1 VEIAFGASSG
11 GATVCIAAHR
21 AGLAIA
27 LPVLAGCAAGPDVIA
42 TDTLPLPPVE
52 AVAGA
57 R

>member
-1 VEIAFGASSG
+1 
-11 GATVCIAAHR
+11 VCIAAHR

-27 LPVLAGCAAGPDVIA
+27 LLVLAGCAAGPDVIA
-42 TDTLPLPPVE
+42 IDALPLPPVE